1 MSPAMV
7 SGGGG
12 GQPHP
17 NLQPYL
23 VLNWCIALEGICP
36 SRN

>member
-1 MSPAMV
+1 MAAGAIQPT
-7 SGGGG
+7 GG

-23 VLNWCIALEGICP
+23 VLNFVIALQGIYP
-36 SRN
+36 PRN